1 MAERKLTTDITFKGE
16 AKAFT
21 TFILEPLECSGEQ
34 TMRFILDD
42 SDYEGE
48 CQEAECTLSLD
59 ELEYLAHRILDVV
72 DYQRRAVKP
81 CYDFADDECA
91 KIVTALVNNRG
102 DRTKAASELNM
113 SVRTLYRKIKEYELD
128 TRLGLK
134 YIELI
139 FGDTLTKTIE
149 I

>member
-21 TFILEPLECSGEQ
+21 TFILEPLVGNQ

-72 DYQRRAVKP
+72 EYQRRAVKP
-81 CYDFADDECA
+81 YNDFADDEYA

-102 DRTKAASELNM
+102 DRAKAASELNM

-139 FGDTLTKTIE
+139 FGDTLTKKL
-149 I
+149 

>member
-1 MAERKLTTDITFKGE
+1 MEERELTTDITFKGE
-16 AKAFT
+16 AKAST

-48 CQEAECTLSLD
+48 CQEAECALSLD

-72 DYQRRAVKP
+72 EYQRRAVKP
-81 CYDFADDECA
+81 YNGYVDDEYA

-102 DRTKAASELNM
+102 DRAKAASELNM

>member
-21 TFILEPLECSGEQ
+21 TFILEPLECSGNQ

-59 ELEYLAHRILDVV
+59 ELEYLIQAPKNDKSMIIRIA
-72 DYQRRAVKP
+72 REK
-81 CYDFADDECA
+81 
-91 KIVTALVNNRG
+91 
-102 DRTKAASELNM
+102 
-113 SVRTLYRKIKEYELD
+113 
-128 TRLGLK
+128 LGLVLP
-134 YIELI
+134 E
-139 FGDTLTKTIE
+139 E
-149 I
+149 IIYYSDPEK

>member
-72 DYQRRAVKP
+72 DYQRRVVKT
-81 CYDFADDECA
+81 YNGYVDDEYA
-91 KIVTALVNNRG
+91 NIVTALVNNRG
-102 DRTKAASELNM
+102 DRTKAASELSM

-128 TRLGLK
+128 TRLGL
-134 YIELI
+134 
-139 FGDTLTKTIE
+139 
-149 I
+149 

>member
-21 TFILEPLECSGEQ
+21 TFILEPLVGNQ

-48 CQEAECTLSLD
+48 CQEAECVLSLD

-72 DYQRRAVKP
+72 DYQRRVVKP
-81 CYDFADDECA
+81 YNGYADDECA

-113 SVRTLYRKIKEYELD
+113 SVRTLYRKIKECKLD
-128 TRLGLK
+128 TRYGL
-134 YIELI
+134 
-139 FGDTLTKTIE
+139 
-149 I
+149 

>member
-21 TFILEPLECSGEQ
+21 TFIL
-34 TMRFILDD
+34 DD

-48 CQEAECTLSLD
+48 CQETECTLSLD

-72 DYQRRAVKP
+72 DYQRKREQPYNGCV
-81 CYDFADDECA
+81 DNEF
-91 KIVTALVNNRG
+91 
-102 DRTKAASELNM
+102 
-113 SVRTLYRKIKEYELD
+113 
-128 TRLGLK
+128 
-134 YIELI
+134 
-139 FGDTLTKTIE
+139 E

>member
-1 MAERKLTTDITFKGE
+1 MAEKKLTTDITFKGE
-16 AKAFT
+16 KKAFT
-21 TFILEPLECSGEQ
+21 SFILEPLAYSGKQ
-34 TMRFILDD
+34 IMRFVIDD

-72 DYQRRAVKP
+72 EYQRRAVKP
-81 CYDFADDECA
+81 CYDFVESESTKVA
-91 KIVTALVNNRG
+91 KALERNNG

-128 TRLGLK
+128 TRLGL
-134 YIELI
+134 
-139 FGDTLTKTIE
+139 
-149 I
+149 

>member
-1 MAERKLTTDITFKGE
+1 MAERKLTTDITFKGG

-21 TFILEPLECSGEQ
+21 SFILEPLEYSGNQ
-34 TMRFILDD
+34 IMRLVLDD

-72 DYQRRAVKP
+72 KYQRRAVKP
-81 CYDFADDECA
+81 CYNFVEDDRTKVA
-91 KIVTALVNNRG
+91 KALKRNNG

-128 TRLGLK
+128 TRLGL
-134 YIELI
+134 
-139 FGDTLTKTIE
+139 
-149 I
+149 

>member
-48 CQEAECTLSLD
+48 CQETGCALSLD

-72 DYQRRAVKP
+72 DYQRKREQP
-81 CYDFADDECA
+81 SN
-91 KIVTALVNNRG
+91 IQ
-102 DRTKAASELNM
+102 S
-113 SVRTLYRKIKEYELD
+113 
-128 TRLGLK
+128 
-134 YIELI
+134 
-139 FGDTLTKTIE
+139 
-149 I
+149 